1 MEQGRLTSPLFFSVE
16 KPIPKINLPPIIILF
31 EIGVKLSALP
41 QPAVMTEERRKTLR
55 GAKALG
61 RIMTS
66 PPEAEVK
73 GEDDKAFSQLTS
85 SLSH

>member
-1 MEQGRLTSPLFFSVE
+1 VE
-16 KPIPKINLPPIIILF
+16 KPIPKINLPIIILF

-41 QPAVMTEERRKTLR
+41 RPAVMTKERRKTLR

-73 GEDDKAFSQLTS
+73 GEDDKAI
-85 SLSH
+85 LSINQ

>member
-1 MEQGRLTSPLFFSVE
+1 
-16 KPIPKINLPPIIILF
+16 
-31 EIGVKLSALP
+31 LSALP
-41 QPAVMTEERRKTLR
+41 RPAVMTKERRKTLR

-73 GEDDKAFSQLTS
+73 GEDDKAI
-85 SLSH
+85 LSINQ